1 MFNTNTIDR
10 FKQLETPFYY
20 YDLNVLSKTLEACRT
35 ASSKYGF
42 HVHYA
47 MKANFNTRV
56 LDTIQSFGFGADCVS
71 GNEVKAAVEHGF
83 GKEEIVFAGVG
94 KSDKEINFA
103 LDADIFCF
111 NVESVQ
117 ELFII
122 NDLAKA
128 KNKTANI
135 AIRINP
141 NVDAHTHH
149 FITTGLDENKFGIN
163 SWQLN
168 DVADALRKCPNL
180 QFLGIHFHIGSQITD
195 MEVYKNL
202 CTRINEMQDWFVDHG
217 FEVKVLNTGG
227 GLGVDYHNPDTN
239 VISDFESYFKV
250 FSEFLNVRP
259 GQEVHF
265 ELGRALVAQC
275 SALISRVLYV
285 KNGIKKNF
293 LVLDAGM
300 TELIRPMLYQAY
312 HQIENLSRESESPK
326 VGKSESGEEGGSR
339 KSEVGIEDSGAG
351 DLSQISNLKSQI
363 SKYDIVGPIC
373 ESTDCFQK
381 DVELQQSFRGDLIA
395 VRTTGAYG
403 EVMASGYNLRDRVE
417 SVYSE

>member
-1 MFNTNTIDR
+1 MFNTTIINR
-10 FKQLETPFYY
+10 FKALETPFYY
-20 YDLNVLSKTLEACRT
+20 YDLAVLRKTLEACTT
-35 ASSKYGF
+35 AAAKYGF

-47 MKANFNTRV
+47 MKANFNPEV
-56 LDTIQSFGFGADCVS
+56 LDMIQSFGIGADCVS
-71 GNEVKAAVEHGF
+71 GNEVKAAIEHGF
-83 GKEEIVFAGVG
+83 GKEDIVFAGVG
-94 KSDKEINFA
+94 KSDKEINLA

-111 NVESVQ
+111 NAESVQ

-128 KNKTANI
+128 KNKTAAI

-163 SWQLN
+163 SWQLP
-168 DVADALRKCPNL
+168 DVVDALRKCPNL
-180 QFLGIHFHIGSQITD
+180 KFLGIHFHIGSQITD

-202 CTRINEMQDWFVDHG
+202 CTRINEMQDWFADHG
-217 FEVKVLNTGG
+217 FEVKLLNTGG

-239 VISDFESYFKV
+239 GIADFESYFKV
-250 FSEFLNVRP
+250 FKDFLNIKP

-285 KNGIKKNF
+285 KNGQKKNF

-312 HQIENLSRESESPK
+312 HQIENLS
-326 VGKSESGEEGGSR
+326 
-339 KSEVGIEDSGAG
+339 
-351 DLSQISNLKSQI
+351 LKSGVE
-363 SKYDIVGPIC
+363 SLKSKVEENREPTLDFRLKTLDLKYDIVGPIC

-381 DVELQQSFRGDLIA
+381 DVEMPESHRGDLIA
-395 VRTTGAYG
+395 IRTTGAYG
-403 EVMASGYNLRDRVE
+403 EVMASSYNLRDRVG

>member
-1 MFNTNTIDR
+1 MFNTDTISR
-10 FKQLETPFYY
+10 FNNIETPFYY
-20 YDLNVLSKTLEACRT
+20 YDLGLLRQTLEACKR
-35 ASSKYGF
+35 ASDKYGF

-47 MKANFNTRV
+47 MKANFNPKV
-56 LDTIQSFGFGADCVS
+56 VQTIQSYGFGADCVS
-71 GNEVKAAVEHGF
+71 GNEVSAALTNGF
-83 GKEEIVFAGVG
+83 DKGKVVFAGVG
-94 KSDKEINFA
+94 KSDKEINTA

-128 KNKTANI
+128 KNKTAKV

-163 SWQLN
+163 GWQLN
-168 DVADALRKCPNL
+168 DVAEALRVCDNL
-180 QFLGIHFHIGSQITD
+180 KFIGIHFHIGSQITD
-195 MEVYKNL
+195 LEVYRSL
-202 CTRINEMQDWFVDHG
+202 CIRINEMQDWFEDHG
-217 FEVKVLNTGG
+217 FQVKVLNTGG
-227 GLGVDYHNPDTN
+227 GLGVDYHHPDTN
-239 VISDFESYFKV
+239 NIPNFESYFKV
-250 FSEFLNVRP
+250 FKDFLKVKP

-265 ELGRALVAQC
+265 ELGRALVAQ
-275 SALISRVLYV
+275 SASLISRVLYV
-285 KNGIKKNF
+285 KMGQKKNF

-312 HQIENLSRESESPK
+312 MKIENLSRKSESPK
-326 VGKSESGEEGGSR
+326 DGKSERESHN
-339 KSEVGIEDSGAG
+339 
-351 DLSQISNLKSQI
+351 SQLTTHNLK
-363 SKYDIVGPIC
+363 YDVVGPIC

-381 DVELQQSFRGDLIA
+381 DVELPESFRGDIFA
-395 VRTTGAYG
+395 IRTAGAYG
-403 EVMASGYNLRDRVE
+403 EVMASGYNLRDRVQ

>member
-1 MFNTNTIDR
+1 MTLKKYIMFNTDTVTR
-10 FKQLETPFYY
+10 FQSLDTPFYY
-20 YDLNVLSKTLEACRT
+20 YDMGVLRNTLEACRV
-35 ASSKYGF
+35 ASAKYGF

-47 MKANFNTRV
+47 MKANFNPKV
-56 LDTIQSFGFGADCVS
+56 LDAIQAVGFGADCVS
-71 GNEVKAAVEHGF
+71 GNEVKAAIEHGF
-83 GKEEIVFAGVG
+83 GNKNIVFAGVG
-94 KSDKEINFA
+94 KSDKEINLA

-117 ELFII
+117 ELEII

-128 KNKTANI
+128 KNKKANV

-163 SWQLN
+163 TWQLD
-168 DVADALRKCPNL
+168 DVVTALRNCSNL

-195 MEVYKNL
+195 LEVYRSL
-202 CTRINEMQDWFVDHG
+202 CIRVNEIQDWFQDHH
-217 FEVKVLNTGG
+217 FTVKVLNVGG
-227 GLGVDYHNPDTN
+227 GLGIDYHNPDTN
-239 VISDFESYFKV
+239 IADFEAYFKV
-250 FSEFLNVRP
+250 FKNFLNVKP

-265 ELGRALVAQC
+265 ELGRALVGQ
-275 SALISRVLYV
+275 SASLVSRVLYV
-285 KNGIKKNF
+285 KNGQKRNF

-312 HQIENLSRESESPK
+312 HVIENITQQGQNTHS
-326 VGKSESGEEGGSR
+326 
-339 KSEVGIEDSGAG
+339 
-351 DLSQISNLKSQI
+351 
-363 SKYDIVGPIC
+363 YDIVGPIC

-381 DVELQQSFRGDLIA
+381 DVEFPQSYRGDLIA
-395 VRTTGAYG
+395 VRSAGAYG

>member
-1 MFNTNTIDR
+1 MFDTNTITR
-10 FKQLETPFYY
+10 FQGLETPFYY
-20 YDLNVLSKTLEACRT
+20 YDMDLLRKTLEVCKT
-35 ASSKYGF
+35 ASDKYGF

-47 MKANFNTRV
+47 MKANFNPKV
-56 LDTIQSFGFGADCVS
+56 IAAIQSYGFGADCVS
-71 GNEVKAAVEHGF
+71 GNEVSTAIANGF
-83 GKEEIVFAGVG
+83 DKSKVVFAGVG
-94 KSDKEINFA
+94 KSDKEINTA

-111 NVESVQ
+111 NVESIQ

-122 NDLAKA
+122 NELARA
-128 KNKTANI
+128 KNKKASV

-163 SWQLN
+163 SWQLH
-168 DVADALRKCPNL
+168 DVIDALRKCTNL
-180 QFLGIHFHIGSQITD
+180 QFVGIHFHIGSQITD
-195 MEVYKNL
+195 LEVYKNL
-202 CTRINEMQDWFVDHG
+202 CNRINEMQDWFEDHG
-217 FEVKVLNTGG
+217 FPVKVLNTGG

-239 VISDFESYFKV
+239 PIANFEGYFKV
-250 FSEFLNVRP
+250 FKDFLNVKP

-275 SALISRVLYV
+275 SALVSRVLYV
-285 KNGIKKNF
+285 KIGQKKNF

-312 HQIENLSRESESPK
+312 QKIENLSRQSESPK
-326 VGKSESGEEGGSR
+326 VRESENE
-339 KSEVGIEDSGAG
+339 
-351 DLSQISNLKSQI
+351 SQIL
-363 SKYDIVGPIC
+363 KYDVVGPIC

-381 DVELQQSFRGDLIA
+381 DVELPESFRGDIFA
-395 VRTTGAYG
+395 IRTAGAYG
-403 EVMASGYNLRDRVE
+403 EVMSSGYNLRDKVL